1 MAELPFMKRLTLLI
15 ASTFLAAGCA
25 TAINKSTE
33 QIPVRS
39 TPAGAVVSVAC
50 GDAEVYGGVTPTIIT
65 VPRAAQPCSITLAK
79 EGYADVRV
87 DFRRERSRASQA
99 NRIAAAPVGLFASVI
114 SVVLAGNIVGED
126 AAMSAGYG
134 IGSAI
139 AAAPG
144 DAFDE
149 RHGGAFK
156 QVPGEV
162 EVTLEARVDDATTPA
177 PPR

>member
-1 MAELPFMKRLTLLI
+1 MKRLLLSVTC
-15 ASTFLAAGCA
+15 AVLAARCA

-33 QIPVRS
+33 LIPVRS
-39 TPAGAVVSVAC
+39 TPAGAVVSIEC
-50 GDAEVYGGVTPTIIT
+50 GDAPVYGGVTPTTIT

-79 EGYADVRV
+79 EGYADARV
-87 DFRRERSRASQA
+87 EFRRERSRASQA
-99 NRIAAAPVGLFASVI
+99 NRIVAAPAGMFASVLGLF
-114 SVVLAGNIVGED
+114 LAGRFIGDDE
-126 AAMSAGYG
+126 AMSAGYD
-134 IGSAI
+134 IGATV

-144 DAFDE
+144 NAFDE

-162 EVTLEARVDDATTPA
+162 DITLEARVADATMPS